1 MCIVVVVLGKLNMHM
16 YSQIFTCLSCN
27 ILDIYQ
33 ILILVTINRIQ
44 NRKTKKGIYYLFLS
58 VLLHYFK

>member
-1 MCIVVVVLGKLNMHM
+1 MYIVVVLGKLNMHM
-16 YSQIFTCLSCN
+16 YSQIFTCLSSN

-44 NRKTKKGIYYLFLS
+44 SRKTKKGIYYLLLS

>member
-1 MCIVVVVLGKLNMHM
+1 MCIVVVIVGKLNMHM
-16 YSQIFTCLSCN
+16 YSQIFTCLSSN

-44 NRKTKKGIYYLFLS
+44 NRKTKKGNLLFISLC
-58 VLLHYFK
+58 VIALF